1 MNIKNKRVRSNKIT
15 RTKWK
20 ATMDLQKKEN
30 FLETPIYKIN
40 ELCKKN
46 TRQIYTVYTSI
57 VKIWLKKF
65 VNVNANTIHIA

>member
-1 MNIKNKRVRSNKIT
+1 
-15 RTKWK
+15 
-20 ATMDLQKKEN
+20 MDLQKKEN

-57 VKIWLKKF
+57 HVVKIWLKKF

>member
-1 MNIKNKRVRSNKIT
+1 
-15 RTKWK
+15 
-20 ATMDLQKKEN
+20 MDLQKKEN